1 MRKPLVAG
9 NWKMNEMIGE
19 ARALAGEV
27 ARGLAGMPGAAEKVE
42 IVLGPPY
49 LALPSVADEVAAS
62 PIAVAG
68 QNCSSE
74 EAGAFTGEVS
84 ASMLKDAGATHV
96 ILGHSERRELYAEED
111 SHVAAKSK
119 AARAQG
125 LIPIVCI
132 GESLDIR
139 EAGGTLERIAH
150 QMKHSVFAAFETA
163 PEGFVIAYEPIWAIG
178 TGVTA
183 SPVQAQEVHAFIR
196 EQLKAKYGV
205 DYADKSRI
213 LYGGSMKPG
222 NASELMSQ
230 PDIDGGLIGG
240 ASLVSGDFL
249 EIIRIAQGA

>member
-1 MRKPLVAG
+1 
-9 NWKMNEMIGE
+9 MNKMIGE
-19 ARALAGEV
+19 ARVLAGEV

-42 IVLGPPY
+42 VILGPPY
-49 LALPSVADEVAAS
+49 LALSSVADEVAAS

-74 EAGAFTGEVS
+74 EEGAFTGEVS
-84 ASMLKDAGATHV
+84 ASMLRDAGATHV

-111 SHVAAKSK
+111 AHVAAKT
-119 AARAQG
+119 AAASALG
-125 LIPIVCI
+125 LVPIVCL
-132 GESLDIR
+132 GEPLAIR
-139 EAGGTLERIAH
+139 EAGDTLERIAH
-150 QMKHSVFAAFETA
+150 QMQHSIFAAFESA
-163 PEGFVIAYEPIWAIG
+163 PEGLVIAYEPIWAIG

-183 SPVQAQEVHAFIR
+183 TPEQAQEVHAFIR
-196 EQLKAKYGV
+196 DQLNGKYGV

-213 LYGGSMKPG
+213 LYGGSMKLG

-249 EIIRIAQGA
+249 EIIRIAQGV